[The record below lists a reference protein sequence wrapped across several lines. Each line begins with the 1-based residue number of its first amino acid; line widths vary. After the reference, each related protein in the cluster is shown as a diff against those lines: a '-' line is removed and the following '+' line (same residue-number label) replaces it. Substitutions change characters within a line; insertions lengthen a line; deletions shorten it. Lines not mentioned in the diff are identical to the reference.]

1 MLNVR
6 QRNLLSLSCVLL
18 FDAFVLHSLSGLEF
32 FHSKIM
38 PLVIC
43 GILLTLC
50 SAAILMEVRKIKLCA
65 GVPEKENMPLGRS
78 LYYLLP
84 LLGLCGLVYFA
95 GFYAGVF
102 IFVIAYNRTAG
113 GSWKE
118 AILSGL
124 IMSGLIYLIFYV
136 ALQVD
141 LTTGLIMQYL
151 TN

>member
-1 MLNVR
+1 MLNAR

-18 FDAFVLHSLSGLEF
+18 FDAFVLCSLTSLEYF
-32 FHSKIM
+32 DSKIM

-43 GILLTLC
+43 CILLGLC
-50 SAAILMEVRKIKLCA
+50 SGTILWEVRKIKLCE
-65 GVPEKENMPLGRS
+65 GVPEKPIDPLGRS

-95 GFYAGVF
+95 GFYVGVMV
-102 IFVIAYNRTAG
+102 FVTAYNRTAG

-118 AILSGL
+118 AILSGT

-136 ALQVD
+136 ALQVE
-141 LTTGLIMQYL
+141 LTTGFIMQL
-151 TN
+151 ITN